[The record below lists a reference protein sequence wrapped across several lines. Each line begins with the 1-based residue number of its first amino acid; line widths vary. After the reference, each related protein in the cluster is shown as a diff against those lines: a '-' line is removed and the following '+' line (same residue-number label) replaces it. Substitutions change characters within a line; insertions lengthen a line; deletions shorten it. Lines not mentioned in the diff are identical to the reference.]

1 MANEDYYPADYFTA
15 RDRFLSASTAAG
27 FEHQSLPIVAP
38 SPNDQPLTIDVAY
51 RPAEHPASALVISSG
66 LHGVEAPLGAAVQ
79 LAFLNQIATNP
90 AWRPPENCS
99 IILLHALNPFGFA
112 WRRRFNED
120 NVDLNRNFLL
130 AEQEYVGAP
139 NLSGSF
145 RTALTPAG
153 MHRRFGFWPA
163 RMAYLAMRH
172 GLGSFWQ
179 TLPVGQYDY
188 PDWLFFGGRAPS
200 QTAEQLD
207 RSLPALLSG
216 VLDVVH
222 LDFHT
227 GLGRW
232 AECELLLSESERPE
246 IAAWWSQWFAESRI
260 KPAAATATSYVV
272 RGGFGPWLQSR
283 FANCNYRYAVAEF
296 GTYSPRRV
304 IQALADEVRW
314 HNQLTSKSSDQ
325 ARHRLAEMFVPRD
338 PRWRAKSLETGL
350 KLVRRAIES
359 LSA

>member
-1 MANEDYYPADYFTA
+1 VANDDFYPVDYFTA
-15 RDRFLSASTAAG
+15 RERFIAASTAAG
-27 FEHQSLPIVAP
+27 FEQQALPIEAP
-38 SPNDQPLTIDVAY
+38 SPTDEPLTIDVACL
-51 RPAEHPASALVISSG
+51 RSQQPNSAIVISSG
-66 LHGVEAPLGAAVQ
+66 LHGVEAPFGAAVQ
-79 LAFLNQIATNP
+79 LAFLHQLSASP
-90 AWRPPENCS
+90 AWRPRPNCGV
-99 IILLHALNPFGFA
+99 ILLHALNPFGFA
-112 WRRRFNED
+112 WQRRFNED

-130 AEQEYVGAP
+130 TDQEYIGAP
-139 NLSGSF
+139 SLSGSF

-153 MHRRFGFWPA
+153 LHRGFGFWPA
-163 RMAYLAMRH
+163 RMAYLALRH

-207 RSLPALLSG
+207 RCLPALLSG
-216 VLDVVH
+216 VKEVVH

-232 AECELLLSESERPE
+232 AECELLLSENERPE
-246 IAAWWSQWFAESRI
+246 IAAWWSRWFAESRI
-260 KPAAATATSYVV
+260 QPAAATESSYIV

-283 FANCNYRYAVAEF
+283 FASCNYRYAVAEF

-314 HNQLTSKSSDQ
+314 HNQLTSKPSAL
-325 ARHRLAEMFVPRD
+325 ARRRLADIFVPRD
-338 PRWRAKSLETGL
+338 PRWRAKSLDTGL
-350 KLVRRAIES
+350 NLVRRAVES
-359 LSA
+359 LST